1 MAATDE
7 ARRPRTRP
15 SASTTYHVL
24 WISETFGENV
34 RTRPIFRYRV
44 VGETASGPASW
55 GGLNGPGGPE
65 SRRTRIGP
73 LAGGGK
79 PPPVIGGGRGSI
91 GDRDQAEP
99 ERRGGIGHAVAGHR
113 PQPLHD
119 AGGVLPPPS
128 DLDEAPHQGADHLMA
143 EGAGRDLE
151 TEEPGLPGPAVGV
164 ARLGP
169 LCDVPAGRRAPPDQ
183 GSAGVAPYRTPAEGA
198 EVVGAQ
204 EDVGSGPHGA
214 EVEGVAHVPG
224 HRRQQ
229 RVRSRG
235 VPHQVAVA
243 AGGGRAAGVE
253 VRPDGL

>member
-1 MAATDE
+1 MAATDD

-79 PPPVIGGGRGSI
+79 PPPLTAGTGAGGRASKA
-91 GDRDQAEP
+91 DRDQAEA
-99 ERRGGIGHAVAGHR
+99 ERRGRIGHAVAGHR
-113 PQPLHD
+113 PQPLHEP
-119 AGGVLPPPS
+119 GGVLLPPT
-128 DLDEAPHQGADHLMA
+128 DLDQAPHQGADHLVA

-151 TEEPGLPGPAVGV
+151 AEEPCLPG
-164 ARLGP
+164 
-169 LCDVPAGRRAPPDQ
+169 
-183 GSAGVAPYRTPAEGA
+183 
-198 EVVGAQ
+198 
-204 EDVGSGPHGA
+204 
-214 EVEGVAHVPG
+214 
-224 HRRQQ
+224 
-229 RVRSRG
+229 
-235 VPHQVAVA
+235 
-243 AGGGRAAGVE
+243 
-253 VRPDGL
+253 